1 MASYKE
7 TPRQK
12 MIAMMYL
19 VLTALL
25 ALNVSVEILEAFIV
39 VNESMEATNE
49 TFSKKIDGA
58 YSKFELQYNLNKT
71 KVGPYWE
78 KAQKALKLSEDM
90 KKYISDAKY
99 EVIAKSDKISVE
111 EARKIPLRSV
121 ESKDKYD
128 EATNYMIGNS
138 QDGRNGKSRELK
150 DKINKFKQEMLQLID
165 PASRNNIKLG
175 LDTDGPF
182 YDADGKKQNWEMHN
196 FYHTILAANV
206 TIMNKLIAEVQS
218 AELDVISHLYASVS
232 AEDFKFDK
240 IGAKVVPKSQYVFL
254 GENYEAEI
262 FVAAYDTKQN
272 PEVLIGGRSIAGKEG
287 VALYQAA
294 ATSEGLKTYEG
305 VIRIS
310 SPSGEPMSYPFKSD
324 YIVAPPSLTISP
336 TKMNVFYIGVDNPV
350 SISAGG
356 IADAQIIPRITSGST
371 ISRSGKGWM
380 VRPTTP
386 GKAVISVDAK
396 IGDRVKPMGSLE
408 FRVKRVPDPKAYIA
422 NTDGGVVAKNMLVA
436 AGAIIPKMPPD
447 FEFDLVP
454 QIISYSF
461 VGIRSGDVY
470 PIEAKGNKL
479 TEEMKSFISNSK
491 RGSHIW
497 LENIYAK
504 MPDGATRNIG
514 TISLT
519 IQ

>member
-1 MASYKE
+1 
-7 TPRQK
+7 
-12 MIAMMYL
+12 
-19 VLTALL
+19 
-25 ALNVSVEILEAFIV
+25 
-39 VNESMEATNE
+39 
-49 TFSKKIDGA
+49 
-58 YSKFELQYNLNKT
+58 
-71 KVGPYWE
+71 
-78 KAQKALKLSEDM
+78 
-90 KKYISDAKY
+90 
-99 EVIAKSDKISVE
+99 
-111 EARKIPLRSV
+111 
-121 ESKDKYD
+121 
-128 EATNYMIGNS
+128 
-138 QDGRNGKSRELK
+138 
-150 DKINKFKQEMLQLID
+150 
-165 PASRNNIKLG
+165 
-175 LDTDGPF
+175 
-182 YDADGKKQNWEMHN
+182 
-196 FYHTILAANV
+196 
-206 TIMNKLIAEVQS
+206 
-218 AELDVISHLYASVS
+218 
-232 AEDFKFDK
+232 
-240 IGAKVVPKSQYVFL
+240 
-254 GENYEAEI
+254 
-262 FVAAYDTKQN
+262 
-272 PEVLIGGRSIAGKEG
+272 
-287 VALYQAA
+287 
-294 ATSEGLKTYEG
+294 
-305 VIRIS
+305 
-310 SPSGEPMSYPFKSD
+310 MSYPFKSD

>member
-1 MASYKE
+1 MAGYKE

-49 TFSKKIDGA
+49 TFSKKIEGA
-58 YSKFELQYNLNKT
+58 YAKFELQYNLNKT
-71 KVGPYWE
+71 KVGPYWD
-78 KAQKALKLSEDM
+78 KAQKALKLSEEM
-90 KKYISDAKY
+90 KKYINEVKY
-99 EVIAKSDKISVE
+99 NVIAKSDRITPE
-111 EARKIPLRSV
+111 EARKLPLRKV

-128 EATNYMIGNS
+128 ESTNYMIGNS
-138 QDGRNGKSRELK
+138 QDGRNGKSREMK
-150 DKINKFKQEMLQLID
+150 DKINKFKQEMLQLVD

-182 YDADGKKQNWEMHN
+182 YDADGKRQNWEMHN

-240 IGAKVVPKSQYVFL
+240 VGAKVVPKSQYVFL

-272 PEVLIGGRSIAGKEG
+272 PEVLIGGRSIAGKDG

-294 ATSEGLKTYEG
+294 ASSEGLKTYEG
-305 VIRIS
+305 VVHIS
-310 SPSGEPMSYPFKSD
+310 SPAGETMSYAFKSE
-324 YIVAPPSLTISP
+324 YIVAPPTLTISP

-356 IADAQIIPRITSGST
+356 IADAQINPRISAGST
-371 ISRSGKGWM
+371 ITRSGKAWI
-380 VRPTTP
+380 VKPTAP
-386 GKAVISVDAK
+386 GKTVITVDAK
-396 IGDRVKPMGSLE
+396 IGDRVKSMGSLE

-422 NTDGGVVAKNMLVA
+422 NSEGGTVAKSMLIA
-436 AGAIIPKMPPD
+436 AGAIIPRMPPD
-447 FEFDLVP
+447 FEFDLNF
-454 QIISYSF
+454 IITSF
-461 VGIRSGDVY
+461 TFSGLRSGD
-470 PIEAKGNKL
+470 IFSKEGKGNKL
-479 TEEMKSFISNSK
+479 TDEMKTFISNSK
-491 RGSHIW
+491 RGSRIW

-504 MPDGATRNIG
+504 GPDGGSRNLG
-514 TISLT
+514 TISL
-519 IQ
+519 IVQ